1 MKIYITD
8 YPGVLNRDT
17 DYEKNRIL
25 SALKD
30 AEDGNS
36 VITNTEVDVISYTD
50 REEWL
55 KKVAD
60 ADALLTAFIPID
72 ADIINK
78 IPNLKCIVQNASG
91 YENIDLETATE
102 RGIAVIPIEE
112 YCTLEVAEHTF
123 ALILA
128 LARGLKHYGQDID
141 NNHKW
146 QYSSITNLHRLAGM
160 KIGIAG
166 YGKIGKQVGKLATA
180 FGMEVLVYSPTGK
193 NINTPDSPVNFVTK
207 EQLFQESDVITNH
220 MAVGKDHYKFFNYE
234 AFKAME
240 KHPIFINV
248 GRGVAVDE
256 TALIRALDEG
266 LLSAAG
272 LDVLESEN
280 PDLSTNP
287 LVARE
292 NVIITPHSAFYS
304 EESLKALQDISCD
317 NLTYY
322 LKGETEKVHR
332 IVNDV

>member
-78 IPNLKCIVQNASG
+78 LPNLKCIVQNASG

>member
-36 VITNTEVDVISYTD
+36 VMTNTEVDVISYTD

>member
-1 MKIYITD
+1 M
-8 YPGVLNRDT
+8 LNRDT

-78 IPNLKCIVQNASG
+78 LPNLKCIVQNASG

-193 NINTPDSPVNFVTK
+193 SINTPDSPVNFVTK